1 MLPNYSIASES
12 QLIKEH
18 FGIEIPEN
26 HKGTYNAQPTDLL
39 PIITS
44 ADPDELS
51 FFHWGIHPSFTKS
64 KGVSQK
70 LIFAPAEEIL
80 SKASQRKSI
89 KQQRCIIPADSFYC
103 WKDVGK
109 KEQVPYRFY
118 LQNNS
123 LFSIAGI
130 WDTFETEEG
139 EQVNTFMML
148 TTMANNDVAD
158 VSNRMPAILND
169 DLLDEWLNEA
179 NTSESILE
187 YVKPFNDEPLKSYT
201 VNPKL
206 ADPKFNS
213 IDLWEKVPPAN
224 QFGNLTLFN

>member
-12 QLIKEH
+12 QLIREH
-18 FGIEIPEN
+18 FGIETTDN
-26 HKGTYNAQPTDLL
+26 HKGTFNAQPTDLL
-39 PIITS
+39 PVITS
-44 ADPDELS
+44 NDPDELS
-51 FFHWGIHPSFTKS
+51 YHHWGIHPSFAKS

-70 LIFAPAEEIL
+70 LLYAPAEDIL
-80 SKASQRKSI
+80 NKASQRKSL
-89 KQQRCIIPADSFYC
+89 KQQRCIIPADSFYA

-118 LQNNS
+118 LGNNS

-139 EQVNTFMML
+139 EHVSTFMMI
-148 TTMANNDVAD
+148 TTKANSDVAD
-158 VSNRMPAILND
+158 VNSRMPAILND
-169 DLLDEWLNEA
+169 DLLVEWLNSA

-187 YVKPFNDEPLKSYT
+187 YVVPFTEEPLKSYT

-206 ADPKFNS
+206 ADPRFNS
-213 IDLWEKVPPAN
+213 AELWEKVPPAN
-224 QFGNLTLFN
+224 QYGNLTLFN